1 MSKAFS
7 ILDAYHPSTGSY
19 ISSKTARTCALKS
32 CKSTKQSVPMS
43 QCPWFIITSSIRAT
57 SRQWGC
63 SSKGNCLRMSS
74 LIGIMQQAK
83 LAIVAVTSPFWKK
96 SKDYSTMSSNG
107 PRNSSRP
114 KTFRRLPINFRFSKS
129 EGPLSFLRLK
139 TYFNLRR
146 PVLWMQTLLTRIRSR
161 QSGPESLT

>member
-57 SRQWGC
+57 SRQYSC
-63 SSKGNCLRMSS
+63 LSKASFLRMSS

-83 LAIVAVTSPFWKK
+83 LAIVALTSPFLKK

-114 KTFRRLPINFRFSKS
+114 KTFRRLPINFRFLKS
-129 EGPLSFLRLK
+129 ENPLSFLRSK
-139 TYFNLRR
+139 TYSYLKR
-146 PVLWMQTLLTRIRSR
+146 PIL
-161 QSGPESLT
+161 